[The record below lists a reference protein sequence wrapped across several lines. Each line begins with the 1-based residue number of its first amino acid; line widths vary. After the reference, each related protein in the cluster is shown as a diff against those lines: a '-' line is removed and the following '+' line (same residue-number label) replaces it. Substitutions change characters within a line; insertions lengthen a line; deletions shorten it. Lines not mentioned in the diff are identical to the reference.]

1 MKKIV
6 KITALLAALIASAA
20 LASCGGDSGSFYGI
34 PTPDPTPTP
43 TPDPTPTPTP
53 EPSVLRSVSIF
64 YPGSGASENH
74 GTVTASKTEGIA
86 PGEKIYLTVAPEAN
100 YQLDELYVRYYGK
113 GNAANDIDVTDNSF
127 VMPNANVE
135 IDVSFKAQSSTHTVS
150 AQGMQGGSILFFTN
164 NSDQGETCR
173 ASKGTTVAILVLPY
187 VGFELDAL
195 AASSSGSALT
205 IYQNT
210 FAMPDADV
218 TVSATFKTA
227 SESSYTVTAAQGIQ
241 NGKVLFSVG
250 ESSDNLSLALSKGM
264 TVKVD
269 ATPDNGYE
277 FDTLTVKD
285 ADGNDIPVTLNTF
298 VMPESN
304 VVVNASFK
312 KIYTITL
319 TKPTNGNIA
328 VETPRD
334 AYATTDDNKTV
345 KAFAGEA
352 IGCYAAPDSGYKLDS
367 YTITGVVGIVESQR
381 NSFDMPESDVTISAT
396 FKELISHSIT
406 VSGGANGTVAADKA
420 SAKEGEEITLT
431 VTPSTGGAKDYVVE
445 SLVAQYSAGGE
456 TNSISLSF
464 DKAGGQVKFAMPDG
478 DVSVTPTF
486 AERTYSIALDG
497 GITGGSITG
506 FRASGNYAGQK
517 VLLNVKPA
525 AGHKLASKDKISITG
540 APVELDDFYCF
551 TMPKAD
557 ITIGATFD
565 SYSGKAYGILNNF
578 NYIPGKVSVDQSTGL
593 MPGATVVITIIPP
606 QNQKINNVKVT
617 DKQYNKV
624 CDVSDEHV
632 FIMPEAEIRDNAVA
646 LHVEY
651 ESTKT
656 HNIYIRTSLGS
667 DFMHDVPEGSFI
679 TKDIPAG
686 AAIDKII
693 ASRVDNVQATSER
706 GTNICLMHQDDTE
719 YWFWVADGDML
730 VEVDFKAKVKAK
742 PDTIG
747 DIVLKDGTAVA
758 RENRDYLSE
767 SQKNDAIAV
776 IFYDGKAEFEWLAS
790 KFLGSCVL
798 GVGLAEGYGPWCGNY
813 LGSDNGGYIKFNS
826 TAAHPIY
833 IGEGRIYGGHYY
845 YANGEEIHHVQY
857 YGAYN
862 TCVYGATYP
871 QVRFDGLLRGTNTF
885 ATVNNVQK
893 IEQMYAFNFCDGYKD
908 QAGSRVKGTAYE
920 TGWYLPTLPELAE
933 LLRSVSYLE
942 DVRTTYLDVAGVI
955 YGLRAVN
962 GTKIKN
968 SSDDYYWTSSQ
979 ARETTQAWLAA
990 GGNAK
995 LLDYSK
1001 DASFA
1006 VRAIR
1011 EF

>member
-1 MKKIV
+1 MV
-6 KITALLAALIASAA
+6 KFFKLCAIAIILSVAV
-20 LASCGGDSGSFYGI
+20 SCGNNAGSYNAGIYNAGSPATPEVSGS
-34 PTPDPTPTP
+34 
-43 TPDPTPTPTP
+43 
-53 EPSVLRSVSIF
+53 RSITISYIKNG
-64 YPGSGASENH
+64 PGENH
-74 GTVTASKTEGIA
+74 GKVTASKTEGIA

-135 IDVSFKAQSSTHTVS
+135 IDVSFKEQASTYTVRSSKIEN
-150 AQGMQGGSILFFTN
+150 GEILFFFGS
-164 NSDQGETCR
+164 NSPQDSLQ
-173 ASKGTTVAILVLPY
+173 ASKGTTVSILVLPNG
-187 VGFELDAL
+187 GFEVDTLT
-195 AASSSGSALT
+195 ASASGKNLT
-205 IYQNT
+205 IYENS
-210 FAMPDADV
+210 FAMPEEDV
-218 TVSATFKTA
+218 TVGATFKA
-227 SESSYTVTAAQGIQ
+227 SASSYTVKSSENQ
-241 NGKVLFSVG
+241 NGNVLFSVG
-250 ESSDNLSLALSKGM
+250 SRSPETSVSVAKGT
-264 TVKVD
+264 TVAIK
-269 ATPDNGYE
+269 ATPDSGYALYS
-277 FDTLTVKD
+277 LTVKD
-285 ADGNDIPVTLNTF
+285 ASEKEIQVMQNTF

-334 AYATTDDNKTV
+334 AYATTDGDKTV

-478 DVSVTPTF
+478 DVSVTATF

-525 AGHKLASKDKISITG
+525 AGYKLASKDKISITG
-540 APVELDDFYCF
+540 ASVALDDFYCF

-565 SYSGKAYGILNNF
+565 SYSGEAYGILNTF
-578 NYIPGKVSVDQSTGL
+578 DSMPGKVSVDQRTGL

-606 QNQKINNVKVT
+606 QNQKIKNVKVT

-651 ESTKT
+651 ESTIT
-656 HNIYIRTSLGS
+656 HNIYMRTSRGS
-667 DFMHDVPEGSFI
+667 YFINDVPEGSLI
-679 TKDIPAG
+679 SKDIPDG
-686 AAIDKII
+686 CVIDKII
-693 ASRVDNVQATSER
+693 ASKVDNVQATSER
-706 GTNICLMHQDDTE
+706 GTSICLMHQNDTE
-719 YWFWVADGDML
+719 YWFWTADGDML

-758 RENRDYLSE
+758 RENRGYLSE

-885 ATVNNVQK
+885 ATVKNSVEK

-942 DVRTTYLDVAGVI
+942 DVRSTYLDPAGVI

-962 GTKIKN
+962 GTKITN
-968 SSDDYYWTSSQ
+968 SGDDFYWTSSQ

-990 GGNAK
+990 GGKAK

>member
-1 MKKIV
+1 MKGRV
-6 KITALLAALIASAA
+6 SLFAALVLVICIGGGIASCAN
-20 LASCGGDSGSFYGI
+20 SSGGS
-34 PTPDPTPTP
+34 TPTA
-43 TPDPTPTPTP
+43 T
-53 EPSVLRSVSIF
+53 PSVLRSVSIF
-64 YPGSGASENH
+64 YSGSDASENH

-164 NSDQGETCR
+164 NSDQGETCQ

-250 ESSDNLSLALSKGM
+250 ESSDNLSLALSKGT

-312 KIYTITL
+312 KIYKITL

-334 AYATTDDNKTV
+334 AYATTDGDKTV

-431 VTPSTGGAKDYVVE
+431 VTPSTSDAKDYVVE

-464 DKAGGQVKFAMPDG
+464 DKTGGQVKFAMPDG
-478 DVSVTPTF
+478 DVSVTATF

-506 FRASGNYAGQK
+506 FNASGNYAGQK

-525 AGHKLASKDKISITG
+525 AGYKLASKDKISITG
-540 APVELDDFYCF
+540 ADVALDDFYCF

-565 SYSGKAYGILNNF
+565 SYSGEAYGILNNF
-578 NYIPGKVSVDQSTGL
+578 DSIPGKVSVDQRTGL

-606 QNQKINNVKVT
+606 QNQKIKNVKVT

-651 ESTKT
+651 ESTIT
-656 HNIYIRTSLGS
+656 HNIYMRTSRGS
-667 DFMHDVPEGSFI
+667 YFINDVPEGSLI
-679 TKDIPAG
+679 SKDIPDG
-686 AAIDKII
+686 CVIDKII
-693 ASRVDNVQATSER
+693 ASKVDNVQATSER
-706 GTNICLMHQDDTE
+706 GTSICLMHQNDTE
-719 YWFWVADGDML
+719 YWFWTADGDML

-758 RENRDYLSE
+758 RENRGYLSE

-790 KFLGSCVL
+790 KSLGSCVL

-885 ATVNNVQK
+885 ATVKNSGAEIK
-893 IEQMYAFNFCDGYKD
+893 QMYAFNFCHDYKD
-908 QAGSRVKGTAYE
+908 QEGSRVKGTAYE

-942 DVRTTYLDVAGVI
+942 DIRSTYLDPAGVI

-962 GTKIKN
+962 GTKITN
-968 SSDDYYWTSSQ
+968 SGDDFYWTSSQ

-990 GGNAK
+990 GGKAK

>member
-1 MKKIV
+1 MKGRV
-6 KITALLAALIASAA
+6 SLFAALVLVICIGGGIASCAN
-20 LASCGGDSGSFYGI
+20 SSGGS
-34 PTPDPTPTP
+34 TPTA
-43 TPDPTPTPTP
+43 T
-53 EPSVLRSVSIF
+53 PSVLRSVSIF

-86 PGEKIYLTVAPEAN
+86 PGEKIYLTITPEAN

-150 AQGMQGGSILFFTN
+150 AQGMQGGSILVFTN

-173 ASKGTTVAILVLPY
+173 ASKGTTVAILVLPSF
-187 VGFELDAL
+187 GFELDAL

-250 ESSDNLSLALSKGM
+250 ESSDNLLLALSKGM

-269 ATPDNGYE
+269 ATPDNSYE

-319 TKPTNGNIA
+319 TKPTKGNIA
-328 VETPRD
+328 VETPRG
-334 AYATTDDNKTV
+334 AYATTDGNKTV

-406 VSGGANGTVAADKA
+406 VSGGANGIVAADKA

-478 DVSVTPTF
+478 DVSVTATF

-506 FRASGNYAGQK
+506 FNASGNYAGQK

-525 AGHKLASKDKISITG
+525 TGYKLASKDKISITG
-540 APVELDDFYCF
+540 ATVELDDFYCF

-557 ITIGATFD
+557 ITIGAEFD
-565 SYSGKAYGILNNF
+565 SYSGKAYGILNTF
-578 NYIPGKVSVDQSTGL
+578 DSIPGKVSVDQRTGL

-606 QNQKINNVKVT
+606 QNQKITNVKVT
-617 DKQYNKV
+617 DWYGEIEIP
-624 CDVSDEHV
+624 VSSEHV
-632 FIMPEAEIRDNAVA
+632 FIMPEKEMRDNAVRLSVA
-646 LHVEY
+646 Y
-651 ESTKT
+651 ESTIT
-656 HNIYIRTSLGS
+656 HNIYMRTSRGS
-667 DFMHDVPEGSFI
+667 YFINDVPEGSLI
-679 TKDIPAG
+679 SKDIPDG
-686 AAIDKII
+686 CVIDKII
-693 ASRVDNVQATSER
+693 ASKVDNVQATSER
-706 GTNICLMHQDDTE
+706 GTSICLMHQNDTE
-719 YWFWVADGDML
+719 YWFWTADGDML

-758 RENRDYLSE
+758 RENRGYLSE

-790 KFLGSCVL
+790 KSLGSCVL

-885 ATVNNVQK
+885 ATVKNSGAE
-893 IEQMYAFNFCDGYKD
+893 IEQMYAFNFCHDYKD

-942 DVRTTYLDVAGVI
+942 DIRSTYLDPAGVI

-962 GTKIKN
+962 GTKITN
-968 SSDDYYWTSSQ
+968 SGDDFYWTSSQ

-990 GGNAK
+990 GGKAK

>member
-1 MKKIV
+1 MSKFFQLCAIMAILSV
-6 KITALLAALIASAA
+6 AV
-20 LASCGGDSGSFYGI
+20 SCGNTSGDL
-34 PTPDPTPTP
+34 TPVTPTP
-43 TPDPTPTPTP
+43 VTPTTATP

-86 PGEKIYLTVAPEAN
+86 PGEKIYLTITPEN
-100 YQLDELYVRYYGK
+100 DYQLDKLYVRYYGK

-127 VMPNANVE
+127 VMPDANVE

-250 ESSDNLSLALSKGM
+250 ESSDNLLLALSKGM

-312 KIYTITL
+312 KIYMITL

-334 AYATTDDNKTV
+334 AYATTDGDKTV

-352 IGCYAAPDSGYKLDS
+352 IGCYAAPDSGYKLDF

-406 VSGGANGTVAADKA
+406 VSGGANGTVAADKT

-431 VTPSTGGAKDYVVE
+431 VTPSKGGAKDYVVE

-464 DKAGGQVKFAMPDG
+464 DKTGGQVKFAMPDG
-478 DVSVTPTF
+478 DVSVTATF

-506 FRASGNYAGQK
+506 FKASGNYAGQK

-525 AGHKLASKDKISITG
+525 AGYKLASKDKISITG
-540 APVELDDFYCF
+540 AGASVALDDFYCF

-557 ITIGATFD
+557 ITIGAEFD
-565 SYSGKAYGILNNF
+565 SYSGEAYGILNTF
-578 NYIPGKVSVDQSTGL
+578 NSIPGKVSVDQRTGL

-606 QNQKINNVKVT
+606 QNQKIKNVKVT
-617 DKQYNKV
+617 DNQYNEV

-632 FIMPEAEIRDNAVA
+632 FIMPEGGIRNNAVA

-651 ESTKT
+651 ESTIT
-656 HNIYIRTSLGS
+656 HNIYMRTSRES
-667 DFMHDVPEGSFI
+667 YFINNVPEGSLI
-679 TKDIPAG
+679 SKDIPDG
-686 AAIDKII
+686 CVIDKII
-693 ASRVDNVQATSER
+693 ASKVDNVQATSER
-706 GTNICLMHQDDTE
+706 GTSICLMHQNDTE
-719 YWFWVADGDML
+719 YWFWTADGDML

-758 RENRDYLSE
+758 RENRGYLSE

-790 KFLGSCVL
+790 KSLGSCVL

-885 ATVNNVQK
+885 ATVKNSGAE
-893 IEQMYAFNFCDGYKD
+893 IEQMYAFNFCHDYKD

-942 DVRTTYLDVAGVI
+942 DIRSTYLDPAGVI

-962 GTKIKN
+962 GTKITN
-968 SSDDYYWTSSQ
+968 SGDDFYWTSSQ

-990 GGNAK
+990 GGKAK

>member
-1 MKKIV
+1 MV
-6 KITALLAALIASAA
+6 KFFKLCAIAIILSVAV
-20 LASCGGDSGSFYGI
+20 SCGNVAGSSTTPQVSGS
-34 PTPDPTPTP
+34 
-43 TPDPTPTPTP
+43 
-53 EPSVLRSVSIF
+53 RSITIF
-64 YPGSGASENH
+64 YIKNGPGGDH
-74 GTVTASKTEGIA
+74 GEVTASKTTDIA
-86 PGEKIYLTVAPEAN
+86 PGEKIFLTITPEN
-100 YQLDELYVRYYGK
+100 GYQLDKLYARYYDGGSEK
-113 GNAANDIDVTDNSF
+113 NIDVTDNSF
-127 VMPNANVE
+127 VMPNKNVN
-135 IDVSFKAQSSTHTVS
+135 IDASFKEQASTYTVRSSKIEN
-150 AQGMQGGSILFFTN
+150 GEILFFFGS
-164 NSDQGETCR
+164 NSPQDSLQ
-173 ASKGTTVAILVLPY
+173 ASKGTTVSILVLPNG
-187 VGFELDAL
+187 GFEVDTLT
-195 AASSSGSALT
+195 ASASGKNLT
-205 IYQNT
+205 IYENT
-210 FAMPDADV
+210 FAMPEEDV
-218 TVSATFKTA
+218 TVGATFKA
-227 SESSYTVTAAQGIQ
+227 SASSYTVKSSENQ
-241 NGKVLFSVG
+241 NGNVLFSVG
-250 ESSDNLSLALSKGM
+250 NRSHETSVSVAKGT
-264 TVKVD
+264 TVAIK
-269 ATPDNGYE
+269 ATPDSGYALYS
-277 FDTLTVKD
+277 LTVKD

-334 AYATTDDNKTV
+334 AYATTDGNKTV

-381 NSFDMPESDVTISAT
+381 YSFDMPESDVTISAT

-456 TNSISLSF
+456 TNAISLSF

-478 DVSVTPTF
+478 DVSVTATF
-486 AERTYSIALDG
+486 AERTYSIALAD

-506 FRASGNYAGQK
+506 FNASGNYAGQK

-525 AGHKLASKDKISITG
+525 TGYKLASKDKISITG
-540 APVELDDFYCF
+540 ATVELDKFYCF

-557 ITIGATFD
+557 ITIGAEFD
-565 SYSGKAYGILNNF
+565 TYSGEAYGILNNF
-578 NYIPGKVSVDQSTGL
+578 ASIPGKVSVDQRTGL
-593 MPGATVVITIIPP
+593 MPGATVVITITPP
-606 QNQKINNVKVT
+606 QNEGITNVKVT
-617 DKQYNKV
+617 DLN
-624 CDVSDEHV
+624 DTIEIPVSSEHI
-632 FIMPEAEIRDNAVA
+632 FIMPDQKMRDNAVR
-646 LHVEY
+646 LSVEY
-651 ESTKT
+651 ESTIT
-656 HNIYIRTSLGS
+656 HNIYMRTSLGS
-667 DFMHDVPEGSFI
+667 YFINDVPEGSFI
-679 TKDIPAG
+679 SKDIPAG
-686 AAIDKII
+686 CVIDKII

-706 GTNICLMHQDDTE
+706 GTSICLMHQNDTE
-719 YWFWVADGDML
+719 YWFWTADGDML

-758 RENRDYLSE
+758 RENRGYLSE

-776 IFYDGKAEFEWLAS
+776 IFYDGKAEDDWLSS

-833 IGEGRIYGGHYY
+833 IGEGRIYGGHYD
-845 YANGEEIHHVQY
+845 YANGDEIHDVQPFG
-857 YGAYN
+857 GAAAR
-862 TCVYGATYP
+862 VYAGTYP

-885 ATVNNVQK
+885 ATVKNSVEK

-933 LLRSVSYLE
+933 LLRSVSYL
-942 DVRTTYLDVAGVI
+942 DDRTFKDKAGVKA
-955 YGLRAVN
+955 GLSAVN
-962 GTKIKN
+962 GTQMKAE
-968 SSDDYYWTSSQ
+968 SDVYYWTSSQ
-979 ARETTQAWLAA
+979 ARQTTQAWLAA
-990 GGNAK
+990 GEYVR
-995 LLDYSK
+995 LLDYRK
-1001 DASFA
+1001 DDSFN

>member
-1 MKKIV
+1 MV
-6 KITALLAALIASAA
+6 KFFKLCAIAIILSVAV
-20 LASCGGDSGSFYGI
+20 SCGNNAGSYNAGIYNAGSPATPEVSGS
-34 PTPDPTPTP
+34 
-43 TPDPTPTPTP
+43 
-53 EPSVLRSVSIF
+53 RSITISYIKNG
-64 YPGSGASENH
+64 PGGDHGA
-74 GTVTASKTEGIA
+74 VTASKTEGIA

-135 IDVSFKAQSSTHTVS
+135 IDVSFKAQSSTYTVRS
-150 AQGMQGGSILFFTN
+150 SKIENGEILFFFGS
-164 NSDQGETCR
+164 NSPQDSLQ
-173 ASKGTTVAILVLPY
+173 ASKGTTVSILVLPNG
-187 VGFELDAL
+187 GFEVDTLT
-195 AASSSGSALT
+195 ASASGKNLT
-205 IYQNT
+205 IYENS
-210 FAMPDADV
+210 FAMPEEDV
-218 TVSATFKTA
+218 TVGATFKA
-227 SESSYTVTAAQGIQ
+227 SASSYTVKSSENQ
-241 NGKVLFSVG
+241 NGNVLFSVG
-250 ESSDNLSLALSKGM
+250 SRSPETSVSVAKGT
-264 TVKVD
+264 TVAIK
-269 ATPDNGYE
+269 ATPDSGYALYS
-277 FDTLTVKD
+277 LTVKD
-285 ADGNDIPVTLNTF
+285 ASEKEIQVMQNTF

-319 TKPTNGNIA
+319 TKPTHGNIA

-334 AYATTDDNKTV
+334 AYATTDGDKKV

-431 VTPSTGGAKDYVVE
+431 VTPSTSDAKDYVVE

-464 DKAGGQVKFAMPDG
+464 DKVGGQVKFAMPDG
-478 DVSVTPTF
+478 DVSVTATF

-506 FRASGNYAGQK
+506 FNASGNYAGQK

-525 AGHKLASKDKISITG
+525 AGYKLASKDKISITG
-540 APVELDDFYCF
+540 ASVALDDFYCF

-565 SYSGKAYGILNNF
+565 SYSGEAYGILNTF
-578 NYIPGKVSVDQSTGL
+578 DYIPGKVSVDQRTGL
-593 MPGATVVITIIPP
+593 MPGATVVITITPP
-606 QNQKINNVKVT
+606 QNQKITNVKVT
-617 DKQYNKV
+617 DWYGEIEIP
-624 CDVSDEHV
+624 VSSEHI
-632 FIMPEAEIRDNAVA
+632 FIMPEKEMRDNAVR
-646 LHVEY
+646 LSVTY
-651 ESTKT
+651 ESTIT
-656 HNIYIRTSLGS
+656 HNIYMRTSLGS
-667 DFMHDVPEGSFI
+667 YFINDVPEGSLI
-679 TKDIPAG
+679 SKDIPDG
-686 AAIDKII
+686 CVIDKII
-693 ASRVDNVQATSER
+693 ASKVDNVQATSER
-706 GTNICLMHQDDTE
+706 GTSICLMHQNDTE
-719 YWFWVADGDML
+719 YWFWTADGDML

-758 RENRDYLSE
+758 RENRGYLSE
-767 SQKNDAIAV
+767 SQKYDAIAV

-790 KFLGSCVL
+790 KSLGSCVL

-871 QVRFDGLLRGTNTF
+871 QVRFDGLLRGTNTS
-885 ATVNNVQK
+885 ATVKNSVEK
-893 IEQMYAFNFCDGYKD
+893 KEQMYAFNFCDGYKD

-942 DVRTTYLDVAGVI
+942 DVGSTYLDPAGVI

-962 GTKIKN
+962 GTKITN
-968 SSDDYYWTSSQ
+968 SGDDFYWTSSQ

-990 GGNAK
+990 GGKAK

>member
-1 MKKIV
+1 MSKFFQLCAIMAILSV
-6 KITALLAALIASAA
+6 AV
-20 LASCGGDSGSFYGI
+20 SCGNTSGDL
-34 PTPDPTPTP
+34 TPVTPTP
-43 TPDPTPTPTP
+43 ATP

-150 AQGMQGGSILFFTN
+150 AQEMQGGSILFFTN
-164 NSDQGETCR
+164 NSDQGNTCQ

-334 AYATTDDNKTV
+334 AYATTDGNKTV

-478 DVSVTPTF
+478 DVSVTATF
-486 AERTYSIALDG
+486 AERTYSIALAD

-506 FRASGNYAGQK
+506 FNASGNYAGQK

-525 AGHKLASKDKISITG
+525 TGYKLASKDKISITG
-540 APVELDDFYCF
+540 ATVELDDFYCF

-557 ITIGATFD
+557 ITIGAEFD
-565 SYSGKAYGILNNF
+565 SYSGEAYGILNNF
-578 NYIPGKVSVDQSTGL
+578 DYIPGKVSVDQRTGL

-606 QNQKINNVKVT
+606 QNQKIKNVKVT
-617 DKQYNKV
+617 DNQYNEV

-632 FIMPEAEIRDNAVA
+632 FIMPEAEIRNNAVA

-651 ESTKT
+651 ESTET
-656 HNIYIRTSLGS
+656 HNIYMRTSRGS
-667 DFMHDVPEGSFI
+667 YFINDVPEGSLI
-679 TKDIPAG
+679 SKDIPDG
-686 AAIDKII
+686 CVIDKII
-693 ASRVDNVQATSER
+693 ASKVDNVQATSER
-706 GTNICLMHQDDTE
+706 GTSICLMHQNDTE
-719 YWFWVADGDML
+719 YWFWTADGDML

-742 PDTIG
+742 PDTVG

-833 IGEGRIYGGHYY
+833 IGEGRMWGGHYY
-845 YANGEEIHHVQY
+845 YANGEEIHHIQY
-857 YGAYN
+857 FDAY
-862 TCVYGATYP
+862 CPDVYGATDP

-885 ATVNNVQK
+885 ATVKNSVQK
-893 IEQMYAFNFCDGYKD
+893 IEQMYAFNFCHDYKD

-962 GTKIKN
+962 GTKIKD

-990 GGNAK
+990 GGRAS

>member
-1 MKKIV
+1 MV
-6 KITALLAALIASAA
+6 KFFQLCAIAIILSVAV
-20 LASCGGDSGSFYGI
+20 SCGNNAGSYNAGIYNAGSPATPEVSGS
-34 PTPDPTPTP
+34 
-43 TPDPTPTPTP
+43 
-53 EPSVLRSVSIF
+53 RSITISYIKNG
-64 YPGSGASENH
+64 PGENH
-74 GTVTASKTEGIA
+74 GKVTASKTEGIA

-100 YQLDELYVRYYGK
+100 YQLDKLYVRYYGK

-135 IDVSFKAQSSTHTVS
+135 IDVSFKAQSSTHTVRS
-150 AQGMQGGSILFFTN
+150 SKIENGEILFFFGS
-164 NSDQGETCR
+164 NSPQDSLQ
-173 ASKGTTVAILVLPY
+173 ASKGTTVSILVLPNG
-187 VGFELDAL
+187 GFEVDTLT
-195 AASSSGSALT
+195 ASASGKNLT
-205 IYQNT
+205 IYENS
-210 FAMPDADV
+210 FAMPEEDV
-218 TVSATFKTA
+218 TVGATFKA
-227 SESSYTVTAAQGIQ
+227 SASSYTVKSSENQ
-241 NGKVLFSVG
+241 NGNVLFSVG
-250 ESSDNLSLALSKGM
+250 SRSPETSVSVAKGT
-264 TVKVD
+264 TVAIK
-269 ATPDNGYE
+269 ATPDSGYALYS
-277 FDTLTVKD
+277 LTVKD

-334 AYATTDDNKTV
+334 AYATTDGDKTV

-464 DKAGGQVKFAMPDG
+464 DKAGGPVKFAMPDG
-478 DVSVTPTF
+478 DVSVTATF

-506 FRASGNYAGQK
+506 FNASGNYAGQK

-525 AGHKLASKDKISITG
+525 AGYKLASKDKISITG
-540 APVELDDFYCF
+540 ADVALDDFYCF

-557 ITIGATFD
+557 ITIGAEFET
-565 SYSGKAYGILNNF
+565 YSGEAYGILNNF
-578 NYIPGKVSVDQSTGL
+578 DYIPGKVSVDQRTGL

-606 QNQKINNVKVT
+606 QNQKIKNVKVT
-617 DKQYNKV
+617 DLN
-624 CDVSDEHV
+624 DTIEIPVSSEHI
-632 FIMPEAEIRDNAVA
+632 FIMPEKKMRDNAVR
-646 LHVEY
+646 LSVTY
-651 ESTKT
+651 ESTIM
-656 HNIYIRTSLGS
+656 HNIYMRTSRGS
-667 DFMHDVPEGSFI
+667 YFINDVPEGSLI
-679 TKDIPAG
+679 SKDIPDG
-686 AAIDKII
+686 CVIDKII
-693 ASRVDNVQATSER
+693 ASKVDNVQATSER
-706 GTNICLMHQDDTE
+706 GTSICLMHQNDTE
-719 YWFWVADGDML
+719 YWFWTADGDML

-758 RENRDYLSE
+758 RENRGYLSE

-790 KFLGSCVL
+790 KSLGSCVL

-885 ATVNNVQK
+885 ATVKNSGAE

-942 DVRTTYLDVAGVI
+942 DIRSTYLDPAGVI

-962 GTKIKN
+962 GTKITN
-968 SSDDYYWTSSQ
+968 SGDDFYWTSSQ

-990 GGNAK
+990 GGKAK

>member
-1 MKKIV
+1 MV
-6 KITALLAALIASAA
+6 KFFKLCAIAIILSVAV
-20 LASCGGDSGSFYGI
+20 SCGNNAGSYNAGIYNAGSPATPEVSGS
-34 PTPDPTPTP
+34 
-43 TPDPTPTPTP
+43 
-53 EPSVLRSVSIF
+53 RSITISYIKNG
-64 YPGSGASENH
+64 PGGDHGA
-74 GTVTASKTEGIA
+74 VTASKTEGIA

-135 IDVSFKAQSSTHTVS
+135 IDVSFKEQASTYTVRSSKIEN
-150 AQGMQGGSILFFTN
+150 GEILFFFGS
-164 NSDQGETCR
+164 NSPQDSLQ
-173 ASKGTTVAILVLPY
+173 ASKGTTVSILVLPNG
-187 VGFELDAL
+187 GFEVDTLT
-195 AASSSGSALT
+195 ASASGKNLT
-205 IYQNT
+205 IYENS
-210 FAMPDADV
+210 FAMPEEDV
-218 TVSATFKTA
+218 TVGATFKA
-227 SESSYTVTAAQGIQ
+227 SASSYTVKSSENQ
-241 NGKVLFSVG
+241 NGNVLFSVG
-250 ESSDNLSLALSKGM
+250 SRSPETSVSVAKGT
-264 TVKVD
+264 TVAIK
-269 ATPDNGYE
+269 ATPDSGYALYS
-277 FDTLTVKD
+277 LTVKD

-319 TKPTNGNIA
+319 TKPTYGNIA

-334 AYATTDDNKTV
+334 AYATTDGDKTV
-345 KAFAGEA
+345 NAFAGEA

-431 VTPSTGGAKDYVVE
+431 VTPSTSGAKDYVVE

-456 TNSISLSF
+456 TNPISLSF

-478 DVSVTPTF
+478 DVSVTATF

-506 FRASGNYAGQK
+506 FKASGNYAGQK

-525 AGHKLASKDKISITG
+525 TGYKLASKDKISITG
-540 APVELDDFYCF
+540 AGASVALDNFYCF

-557 ITIGATFD
+557 ITIGAEFD
-565 SYSGKAYGILNNF
+565 SYSGEAYGILNTF
-578 NYIPGKVSVDQSTGL
+578 DSMPGKVSVDQRTGL
-593 MPGATVVITIIPP
+593 MPGATVVITITPP
-606 QNQKINNVKVT
+606 QNQKITNVKVT
-617 DKQYNKV
+617 DWYGQIEIP
-624 CDVSDEHV
+624 VSSEHI
-632 FIMPEAEIRDNAVA
+632 FIMPEKEMRDNAVR
-646 LHVEY
+646 LSVTY
-651 ESTKT
+651 ESTVN
-656 HNIYIRTSLGS
+656 HNIYMRTSLGS
-667 DFMHDVPEGSFI
+667 YFINDVPEGSLI
-679 TKDIPAG
+679 SKDIPDG
-686 AAIDKII
+686 CVIDKII
-693 ASRVDNVQATSER
+693 ASKVDNVQATSER

-742 PDTIG
+742 PDTVG

-758 RENRDYLSE
+758 RENRGYLSE

-776 IFYDGKAEFEWLAS
+776 IFYDGKSEFEWWAS

-885 ATVNNVQK
+885 ATVKNSGAK

-942 DVRTTYLDVAGVI
+942 DVRSTYLDPAGVI

-962 GTKIKN
+962 GTKITN
-968 SSDDYYWTSSQ
+968 SGDDFYWTSSQ

-990 GGNAK
+990 GGKAK